1 MLSDRNFNICL
12 FLMQMLK
19 EDQLTLKYKYDYVMI
34 MKNFIITTITTIDSI
49 IIVLVLNQFSILQ
62 KYDYSI
68 S

>member
-1 MLSDRNFNICL
+1 
-12 FLMQMLK
+12 MLK